1 MTNQDMLSALT
12 YAGYDVAHEW
22 GDGEHNSRHATAIF
36 PKVVEW
42 LWKGYPAPIVANAA
56 EAPRSR
62 T

>member
-56 EAPRSR
+56 GPRSR